1 VSAGRSALAAAA
13 GLVLLSPAL
22 GGCSSAGL
30 DVLYPAAGAS
40 TALAA
45 VPRPH
50 VEVGPITDRRINPGR
65 IGVNPKTGHAVVTS
79 RPVTEIVREALLAEV
94 NGSGPASAS
103 GGRDL
108 VLSVTIEDFRLDE
121 IGGYRSVLFVGRVV
135 LTLRANDARTGET
148 LLTRRYIGIKRQ
160 QVDKPSDAARRETM
174 EAALARTMHDL
185 ATDAT
190 LNRVLRPPEHAVD
203 STLAAGLSLPG
214 SSYRGRT

>member
-13 GLVLLSPAL
+13 GLVLLSPAP

-30 DVLYPAAGAS
+30 DVLYP
-40 TALAA
+40 
-45 VPRPH
+45 
-50 VEVGPITDRRINPGR
+50 
-65 IGVNPKTGHAVVTS
+65 
-79 RPVTEIVREALLAEV
+79 
-94 NGSGPASAS
+94 
-103 GGRDL
+103 
-108 VLSVTIEDFRLDE
+108 
-121 IGGYRSVLFVGRVV
+121 
-135 LTLRANDARTGET
+135 
-148 LLTRRYIGIKRQ
+148 KRQ